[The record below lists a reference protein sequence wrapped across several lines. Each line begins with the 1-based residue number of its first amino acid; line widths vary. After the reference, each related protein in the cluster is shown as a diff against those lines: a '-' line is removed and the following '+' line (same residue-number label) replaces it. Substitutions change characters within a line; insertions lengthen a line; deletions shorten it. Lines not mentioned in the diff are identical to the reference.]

1 MDIRAIAISLIIS
14 ACVRADR
21 ICVGYLSTNS
31 TEKVDTLLENDVPVT
46 SSIDLVE
53 TNHTGTYC
61 SLNGVSPVHLGDC
74 SFEGWIV
81 GNPAC
86 TSNFGI
92 REWSYLIEDPSAPHG
107 LCYPGE
113 LDENGELRHLFSG
126 IKSFS
131 RTELIA
137 PTSWGEVNDGA
148 TSACRDNTGTNSFY
162 RNLVWF
168 VKKGNRY
175 PVISR
180 TYNNTTGRD
189 VLVLWGIHHPVSTE
203 ETKTLYV
210 NSDPYTLVST
220 RSWSKKYKLET
231 GVRPGYNG
239 QRSWMKIYWDL
250 MHPGETITFESN
262 GGLLAPRYGYIIEEY
277 GKGRIFQ
284 SPIRVARC
292 NTKCQTSVGGIN
304 TNKTFQNIER
314 NALGNCPKYI
324 KSGQLKLATG
334 LKNVPAISNRGL
346 FGAIA
351 GFIEGGWPGLIN
363 GWYGFQHQNEQGV
376 GIAADKE
383 STQKA
388 IDQITTKINNIID
401 KMNGNYDSIRGEF
414 SQVERRIN
422 MLADRIDD
430 AVTDVWSYN
439 AKLLVLLENDK
450 TLDMHDA
457 NVRNLHERVRR
468 ALKAN
473 AIDEGNG
480 CFELLHKCNDSCME
494 TIRNGTY
501 NHAEYAEESKL
512 KRQEIE
518 GIKLKSED
526 NVYKAL
532 SIYSCI
538 ASSIVLVG
546 LILAFIM
553 WACSSGNCR
562 FNICI

>member
-1 MDIRAIAISLIIS
+1 MEVPVFVLLMLTSI
-14 ACVRADR
+14 CVQADR

-31 TEKVDTLLENDVPVT
+31 SERVDTLLENNVPVT
-46 SSIDLVE
+46 SSVDLVE

-61 SLNGVSPVHLGDC
+61 SLDGISPVHLGDC

-86 TSNFGI
+86 ASNLGI

-113 LDENGELRHLFSG
+113 LDNNGELRHLFSG
-126 IKSFS
+126 IRSFS

-137 PTSWGEVNDGA
+137 PTSWGEVNDGVTA
-148 TSACRDNTGTNSFY
+148 ACQERGASSFY

-168 VKKGNRY
+168 VARGNKY
-175 PVISR
+175 PVIR
-180 TYNNTTGRD
+180 GTYNNTTGRD
-189 VLVLWGIHHPVSTE
+189 VLVIWGIHHPVSTDE
-203 ETKTLYV
+203 ARKLYAKD
-210 NSDPYTLVST
+210 NPYTLAST
-220 RSWSKKYKLET
+220 SSWSRKYNLET
-231 GVRPGYNG
+231 GTRPGYNG
-239 QRSWMKIYWDL
+239 QKSWMKMYWYL
-250 MHPGETITFESN
+250 MHPGDSISFESN

-284 SPIRVARC
+284 SRIRIAKC

-314 NALGNCPKYI
+314 NALGDCPKYI

-334 LKNVPAISNRGL
+334 LRNVPTISNRGL

-363 GWYGFQHQNEQGV
+363 GWYGFQHQNEQGT
-376 GIAADKE
+376 GMAADKE

-388 IDQITTKINNIID
+388 IDQITTKINNIIE

-414 SQVERRIN
+414 SQVEQRIN

-457 NVRNLHERVRR
+457 NVRNLHDQVRR
-468 ALKAN
+468 VLRTN

-501 NHAEYAEESKL
+501 NHIEYEEESKL

-518 GIKLKSED
+518 GIKLKSDD
-526 NVYKAL
+526 NVYKTL

>member
-1 MDIRAIAISLIIS
+1 MEIPVFVLLVLTSI
-14 ACVRADR
+14 CVQADR

-31 TEKVDTLLENDVPVT
+31 SERVDTLLENNVPVT
-46 SSIDLVE
+46 SSVDLVE

-61 SLNGVSPVHLGDC
+61 SLGGISPVHLGDC
-74 SFEGWIV
+74 SFEGWIL

-86 TSNFGI
+86 ASNLGI

-113 LDENGELRHLFSG
+113 LENNGELRHLFSG
-126 IKSFS
+126 IRSFS

-137 PTSWGEVNDGA
+137 PTSWGEVNDGVTA
-148 TSACRDNTGTNSFY
+148 ACQDRGASSFY

-168 VKKGNRY
+168 VARGNKY
-175 PVISR
+175 PVIR
-180 TYNNTTGRD
+180 GTYNNTTGRD
-189 VLVLWGIHHPVSTE
+189 VLVIWGIHHPVSTDE
-203 ETKTLYV
+203 ARKLYAKD
-210 NSDPYTLVST
+210 NPYTLAST
-220 RSWSKKYKLET
+220 SSWSKKYNLET
-231 GVRPGYNG
+231 GTRPGYNG
-239 QRSWMKIYWDL
+239 QKSWMKIYWYL
-250 MHPGETITFESN
+250 MHPGDSISFESN
-262 GGLLAPRYGYIIEEY
+262 GGLLAPKYGYIIEEY

-284 SPIRVARC
+284 SRIRIAKC

-314 NALGNCPKYI
+314 NALGDCPKYI

-334 LKNVPAISNRGL
+334 LRNVPAISNRGL

-363 GWYGFQHQNEQGV
+363 GWYGFQHQNEQGT

-388 IDQITTKINNIID
+388 IDQITTKINNIIE

-414 SQVERRIN
+414 SQVEQRIN

-430 AVTDVWSYN
+430 AVTDIWSYN

-457 NVRNLHERVRR
+457 NVRNLHDQVRR
-468 ALKAN
+468 VLRTN

-501 NHAEYAEESKL
+501 NHIEYEEESKL

-518 GIKLKSED
+518 GIKLKSDD

>member
-1 MDIRAIAISLIIS
+1 MEVPVLALLVLTSI
-14 ACVRADR
+14 CVQADR

-31 TEKVDTLLENDVPVT
+31 SERVDTLLENNVPVT
-46 SSIDLVE
+46 SSVDLVE

-61 SLNGVSPVHLGDC
+61 SLGGISPVHLGDC
-74 SFEGWIV
+74 SFEGWIL

-86 TSNFGI
+86 ASNIGV

-113 LDENGELRHLFSG
+113 LDNNGELRHLFSG

-137 PTSWGEVNDGA
+137 PSSWGAVNDGVTA
-148 TSACRDNTGTNSFY
+148 ACQDRGASSFY

-168 VKKGNRY
+168 VARGNTY
-175 PVISR
+175 PVIR
-180 TYNNTTGRD
+180 GTYNNTTGRD
-189 VLVLWGIHHPVSTE
+189 VLVIWGIHHPVSTE
-203 ETKTLYV
+203 EARKLYAKD
-210 NSDPYTLVST
+210 NPYTLAST
-220 RSWSKKYKLET
+220 SSWSKKYNLET
-231 GVRPGYNG
+231 GTRPGYNG
-239 QRSWMKIYWDL
+239 QKSWMKIYWYL
-250 MHPGETITFESN
+250 MHPGDSISFESN
-262 GGLLAPRYGYIIEEY
+262 GGLLAPKYGYIIEEY

-284 SPIRVARC
+284 SRIRIAKC

-314 NALGNCPKYI
+314 NALGDCPKYI

-334 LKNVPAISNRGL
+334 LRNVPAISNRGL

-363 GWYGFQHQNEQGV
+363 GWYGFQHQNEQGT
-376 GIAADKE
+376 GMAADKE
-383 STQKA
+383 STQRA
-388 IDQITTKINNIID
+388 IDQITTKINNIIE

-414 SQVERRIN
+414 NQVEQRIN

-430 AVTDVWSYN
+430 AVTDIWSYN

-457 NVRNLHERVRR
+457 NVRNLHDQVRR
-468 ALKAN
+468 VLKAN

-501 NHAEYAEESKL
+501 NHIEYEEESKL
-512 KRQEIE
+512 KKQEIE
-518 GIKLKSED
+518 GIKLKSDD

-538 ASSIVLVG
+538 ASSVVLVG

>member
-1 MDIRAIAISLIIS
+1 MDIPIVALLMLTSI
-14 ACVRADR
+14 CVKADR

-31 TEKVDTLLENDVPVT
+31 SEKVDTLLENNVPVT
-46 SSIDLVE
+46 SSVDLVE

-61 SLNGVSPVHLGDC
+61 SLGGISPVHLGDC

-86 TSNFGI
+86 ASNLGI

-113 LDENGELRHLFSG
+113 LDNSGELRHLFSG
-126 IKSFS
+126 IRSFS

-137 PTSWGEVNDGA
+137 PTSWGEVNDGVS
-148 TSACRDNTGTNSFY
+148 SACQDKGASSFY
-162 RNLVWF
+162 RNLIWF
-168 VKKGNRY
+168 VGRGNKY
-175 PVISR
+175 PVIR
-180 TYNNTTGRD
+180 GTYNNTTGRD
-189 VLVLWGIHHPVSTE
+189 VLVIWGMHHPVSTDE
-203 ETKTLYV
+203 ARKLYAKD
-210 NSDPYTLVST
+210 NPYTLVST
-220 RSWSKKYKLET
+220 SSWSRKYNLET

-239 QRSWMKIYWDL
+239 QKSWMKIYWYL
-250 MHPGETITFESN
+250 MHPGESISFESN
-262 GGLLAPRYGYIIEEY
+262 GGLLAPKYGYIIEEY

-284 SPIRVARC
+284 SRIRIAKC

-314 NALGNCPKYI
+314 NALGDCPKYI

-334 LKNVPAISNRGL
+334 LRNVPAISNRGL

-376 GIAADKE
+376 GMAADKE

-388 IDQITTKINNIID
+388 IDQITTKINNIIE

-414 SQVERRIN
+414 SQVEQRIN

-457 NVRNLHERVRR
+457 NVRNLHDQVRR
-468 ALKAN
+468 VLRTN

-501 NHAEYAEESKL
+501 NHTEYEEESKL

-518 GIKLKSED
+518 GIKLKSD
-526 NVYKAL
+526 DSVYKAL

>member
-1 MDIRAIAISLIIS
+1 MEVPVFALLVLTSI
-14 ACVRADR
+14 CVQADR

-31 TEKVDTLLENDVPVT
+31 SERVDTLLENNVPVT
-46 SSIDLVE
+46 SSVDLVE

-61 SLNGVSPVHLGDC
+61 SLGGISPVHLGDC
-74 SFEGWIV
+74 SFEGWIL

-86 TSNFGI
+86 TSNLGI

-113 LDENGELRHLFSG
+113 LDNNGELRHLFSG

-131 RTELIA
+131 RTELIS
-137 PTSWGEVNDGA
+137 PTSWGAVNDGVTA
-148 TSACRDNTGTNSFY
+148 ACQDRGASSFY

-168 VKKGNRY
+168 VARGNTY
-175 PVISR
+175 PVIR
-180 TYNNTTGRD
+180 GTYNNTTGRD
-189 VLVLWGIHHPVSTE
+189 VLVIWGIHHPVSTDE
-203 ETKTLYV
+203 ARKLYAKD
-210 NSDPYTLVST
+210 NPYTLAST
-220 RSWSKKYKLET
+220 SSWSKKYTLET
-231 GVRPGYNG
+231 GTRPGYNG
-239 QRSWMKIYWDL
+239 QKSWMKIYWYL
-250 MHPGETITFESN
+250 MHPGDSISFESN
-262 GGLLAPRYGYIIEEY
+262 GGLLAPKYGYIIEEY

-284 SPIRVARC
+284 SRIRIAKC

-314 NALGNCPKYI
+314 NALGDCPKYI

-334 LKNVPAISNRGL
+334 LRNVPAISNRGL

-363 GWYGFQHQNEQGV
+363 GWYGFQHQNEQGT

-383 STQKA
+383 STQRA
-388 IDQITTKINNIID
+388 IDQITTKINNIIE

-414 SQVERRIN
+414 SQVEQRIN

-430 AVTDVWSYN
+430 AVTDIWSYN

-457 NVRNLHERVRR
+457 NVRNLHDQVRR
-468 ALKAN
+468 VLKAN

-501 NHAEYAEESKL
+501 NHIEYEEESKL

-518 GIKLKSED
+518 GIKLKSDD

-538 ASSIVLVG
+538 ASSVVLVG

-553 WACSSGNCR
+553 WACSSGSCR

>member
-1 MDIRAIAISLIIS
+1 MEIPVLALLVLTRI
-14 ACVRADR
+14 CVQADR

-31 TEKVDTLLENDVPVT
+31 SERVDTLLENNVPVT
-46 SSIDLVE
+46 SSVDLVE

-61 SLNGVSPVHLGDC
+61 SLGGISPVHLGDC
-74 SFEGWIV
+74 SFEGWIL

-86 TSNFGI
+86 ANNLGI

-113 LDENGELRHLFSG
+113 LDNNGELRHLFSG

-131 RTELIA
+131 RTELIR
-137 PTSWGEVNDGA
+137 PTSWGEVNDGVTA
-148 TSACRDNTGTNSFY
+148 ACQDRGASSFY

-168 VKKGNRY
+168 VKRGNSY
-175 PVISR
+175 PVIR
-180 TYNNTTGRD
+180 GTYNNTTGRD
-189 VLVLWGIHHPVSTE
+189 VLVIWGIHHPVSTAE
-203 ETKTLYV
+203 ARQLYAKD
-210 NSDPYTLVST
+210 NPYTLAST
-220 RSWSKKYKLET
+220 STWSKKYTLET
-231 GVRPGYNG
+231 GTRPGYNG
-239 QRSWMKIYWDL
+239 QKSWMKIYWYL
-250 MHPGETITFESN
+250 MHPGDSISFESD
-262 GGLLAPRYGYIIEEY
+262 GGLLAPKYGYIIEEY

-284 SPIRVARC
+284 SRIRISKC

-314 NALGNCPKYI
+314 NALGDCPKYI

-334 LKNVPAISNRGL
+334 LRNVPAISNRGL

-363 GWYGFQHQNEQGV
+363 GWYGFQHQNEQGT

-383 STQKA
+383 STQRA
-388 IDQITTKINNIID
+388 IDQITTKINNIIE

-414 SQVERRIN
+414 SQVEQRIN

-430 AVTDVWSYN
+430 AVTDIWSYN

-457 NVRNLHERVRR
+457 NVRNLHDQVRR
-468 ALKAN
+468 VLKAN

-480 CFELLHKCNDSCME
+480 CFEILHKCNDSCME

-501 NHAEYAEESKL
+501 NHTEYEEESKL

-518 GIKLKSED
+518 GIKLKSDD

-553 WACSSGNCR
+553 WACSSGSCR
-562 FNICI
+562 FNVCI